1 VSICNRPPGAGQ
13 TRYAAAVVTDILAL
27 LVEDDERLARFT
39 AEFLAQHGVEATCV
53 ADGNAAVRAARS
65 TSFDVV
71 VLDLMLPGRDGLAVC
86 RELRTWSAVPILIVT
101 ARTDE
106 PDRIVGLE
114 LGADDYLGKPFSP
127 RELLARV
134 RALVRRARGH
144 LPADAD
150 LLRVGRLEL
159 HAGSMS
165 ASFDGR
171 PLELTTYEFTILRVL
186 AERAGRVLS
195 REQISELARGTGSDA
210 MDRSVDVRISRIRQK
225 LGEETSGPSIIK
237 TVRGVGY
244 MLVKDGEAA

>member
-39 AEFLAQHGVEATCV
+39 AEFLAQHGVETTCV

-65 TSFDVV
+65 TSFDVI

-144 LPADAD
+144 LPADD
-150 LLRVGRLEL
+150 VVRVGRLEL

-171 PLELTTYEFTILRVL
+171 PLELTTYEFTVLRVL

-210 MDRSVDVRISRIRQK
+210 LDRSVDVRISRIRQK
-225 LGEETSGPSIIK
+225 LGEDSSGPSIIR